1 MCFYLL
7 FLQERIFLFIFPV
20 FSPWSSLSASWSF
33 SSSTF
38 KFDLKSLSLSF
49 PPPAPISFSMSFSL
63 PRVLSLYLSTSLYGT
78 NDSVLYLS
86 PPPSPYSN
94 TKIYCSLCRSLS
106 PITTLP
112 LEFAYFSVFI
122 LFFGKIGGELF
133 FLFFFCA
140 SSIHK
145 LNFSWCFL
153 LFLLRADIVCFVQ
166 SIINFLQVGTCSIS
180 LSFHLI

>member
-122 LFFGKIGGELF
+122 LFLVKLVES
-133 FLFFFCA
+133 FFFY
-140 SSIHK
+140 SS
-145 LNFSWCFL
+145 
-153 LFLLRADIVCFVQ
+153 FVRLP
-166 SIINFLQVGTCSIS
+166 FIS
-180 LSFHLI
+180 LIFPGVFFCSCSEQTLFVLFRVLLIFYK

>member
-49 PPPAPISFSMSFSL
+49 PPSISFSMSFSL

-78 NDSVLYLS
+78 NDSVLFLS
-86 PPPSPYSN
+86 PPPPIQVPKY
-94 TKIYCSLCRSLS
+94 TVLLSLS
-106 PITTLP
+106 VSLSLSHYNPS
-112 LEFAYFSVFI
+112 FRVR
-122 LFFGKIGGELF
+122 LFF
-133 FLFFFCA
+133 C
-140 SSIHK
+140 
-145 LNFSWCFL
+145 
-153 LFLLRADIVCFVQ
+153 VYFV
-166 SIINFLQVGTCSIS
+166 FW
-180 LSFHLI
+180 